1 VAVAALSFYGPKL
14 KLKFKNV
21 FLQKKGMPVPSFSFM
36 AENKTKNS
44 ISEQPYLKIPLPIDI

>member
-21 FLQKKGMPVPSFSFM
+21 FCKKGMPVLSFSFM